1 MSREG
6 GEVAEI
12 ETVAIDD
19 RIDAETASP
28 SFAQIAHAH
37 AMCFEIVPAIAPSLR
52 EAAYRLRYQVY
63 CVEHGFE
70 DPRGR
75 DGLETDHYDDHSVH
89 SLLVHRASGLVAGT
103 VRLILP
109 VQRRGT
115 ASLPIGSL
123 CVDRRLRDPLVF
135 PPERTAE
142 ISRFAVAKAFRRAVR
157 GEASDAHGRSGRRAL
172 SFHLSMAMPYITL
185 GLMKAVG
192 HMAARN
198 GITHLCAIM
207 TPAMLRLIGR
217 LNISFEPLGPTVT
230 SHGVRQPCFA
240 EMDRLATIIPRDEVD
255 FFRLKNK
262 IGINRGS
269 WPVASSRYQAPR
281 DPDASA
287 EFELRKVRLASVAD
301 IIATTRRDLRPGT
314 PHHRVEDAILRTIMG
329 RWPDLNA
336 RTARELLRRVT

>member
-1 MSREG
+1 M
-6 GEVAEI
+6 AEI

-19 RIDAETASP
+19 RLDADTASS

-37 AMCFEIVPAIAPSLR
+37 AMCFEIVPAIVPSLR
-52 EAAYRLRYQVY
+52 EAAFRLRYQVY

-70 DPRGR
+70 DPGGRG
-75 DGLETDHYDDHSVH
+75 GLETDQYDHHSVH
-89 SLLVHRASGLVAGT
+89 NLLVHRSSGLVAGA

-109 VQRRGT
+109 VQRHGT

-123 CVDRRLRDPLVF
+123 CVDDRLRDPSVF

-142 ISRFAVAKAFRRAVR
+142 ISRFAVAKAFRRAVHNEGR
-157 GEASDAHGRSGRRAL
+157 ESHGQSGRRAL
-172 SFHLSMAMPYITL
+172 SCHLSMAMPYITL

-207 TPAMLRLIGR
+207 TPAMLRLMGR
-217 LNISFEPLGPTVT
+217 QNILFEPLGPPVT
-230 SHGVRQPCFA
+230 YHGVRQPCFA
-240 EMDRLATIIPRDEVD
+240 EMGRLATIIPRDAVD
-255 FFRLKNK
+255 FFRLRDR
-262 IGINRGS
+262 IDIDGRS
-269 WPVASSRYQAPR
+269 WPIASLRHKTPR
-281 DPDASA
+281 DRDAAA
-287 EFELRKVRLASVAD
+287 EFELRNVRLAAAAD
-301 IIATTRRDLRPGT
+301 IISATRRDLRPGT

-336 RTARELLRRVT
+336 RTARELLRRLT